1 MKKAVKRRLG
11 ITTPTS
17 NEHRVFTLRVG
28 VAQPLIIIINYL
40 EVENAIEERQT
51 LTHIMKHHVSLHSI
65 LSITRITRKHLYGD
79 VQHRGA
85 DIAANPMVTTI

>member
-28 VAQPLIIIINYL
+28 VAQPLNSRNTNHA
-40 EVENAIEERQT
+40 VENAIAKRQT
-51 LTHIMKHHVSLHSI
+51 LTHIMKHHVSLHSVLYI
-65 LSITRITRKHLYGD
+65 KRKAEKHLYGD

-85 DIAANPMVTTI
+85 DIAANPMVTTV